1 MEHIDSKKIHELRTL
16 VGFLMEDRKWW
27 TTQFFESSSKDF
39 LNYIFPK
46 SINQQKEFYLEPVR
60 HLVDAEVGANYYHLF
75 RLPIQMEE
83 KLFKTAKSQVKTHAL
98 SYDSALE
105 YLKNISEDLL
115 IERHQ
120 GPINIGSTEMMDSD
134 LIQVFAAHYLS
145 AFEND
150 YKVHPYLN

>member
-1 MEHIDSKKIHELRTL
+1 MNQSESEKIQELRAV

-27 TTQFFESSSKDF
+27 TSQFFESSSKDF
-39 LNYIFPK
+39 LSYIFPK
-46 SINQQKEFYLEPVR
+46 SINQKKDFFLEPVR

-83 KLFKTAKSQVKTHAL
+83 KLFKKAKSQVMTHL
-98 SYDSALE
+98 LTYESALE

-120 GPINIGSTEMMDSD
+120 GPINIGSTERMDSD

>member
-1 MEHIDSKKIHELRTL
+1 MNQSESEKIQELRAV

-27 TTQFFESSSKDF
+27 PSQFFESSSNDF
-39 LNYIFPK
+39 LSYIFPK
-46 SINQQKEFYLEPVR
+46 SINQKMDFYLDPVR

-75 RLPIQMEE
+75 RLPIQIEE
-83 KLFKTAKSQVKTHAL
+83 KLFKTGKSQFNFQSLTHET
-98 SYDSALE
+98 ALE
-105 YLKNISEDLL
+105 YLKNLSEDLI

-120 GPINIGSTEMMDSD
+120 GPINIVSTDKIDRD
-134 LIQVFAAHYLS
+134 LIQVFASHYLS

>member
-1 MEHIDSKKIHELRTL
+1 MNQSESDKIQELRAV

-27 TTQFFESSSKDF
+27 NSQFFESSSNDF
-39 LNYIFPK
+39 LSYIFPK
-46 SINQQKEFYLEPVR
+46 SINQKKEFYLEPVR

-75 RLPIQMEE
+75 RLPIQIEE
-83 KLFKTAKSQVKTHAL
+83 KLFKTGKSQFNIQSLTHET
-98 SYDSALE
+98 ALE
-105 YLKNISEDLL
+105 YLKNLSEDLL
-115 IERHQ
+115 IERNQ
-120 GPINIGSTEMMDSD
+120 GPINIGSTERMDSD